1 MYLTDFNM
9 IKRKK
14 NNKTRCGMQ
23 PRTDDDDKKE
33 RRNIVQG
40 HAQARR
46 EKLKATKNI

>member
-1 MYLTDFNM
+1 M